1 MSAVIEFYIA
11 QRKAYLSFD
20 KEKILRFFEE
30 YGITVPDDE
39 NEMWR
44 NICFIILDMS
54 DVPSEIREKA
64 EIWLS
69 EHGYIIKRKLKKRGR

>member
-1 MSAVIEFYIA
+1 MSAVIEFFIA

-20 KEKILRFFEE
+20 KKIILRFFEE

-64 EIWLS
+64 ESWLA
-69 EHGYIIKRKLKKRGR
+69 EHGYVKRRMIKKRGR